1 MSARGGLPGR
11 RTRLGLGLGTLA
23 ATLPRS
29 REAGGGGEGAAR
41 RHTLTAHTEGEGE
54 ARRGDRGGQRDEGA
68 AATVAR
74 VAGEQCR
81 SRSPDNEPAK
91 QALFSRRQGRQLEV
105 AGRWKLWGLQLRLRA
120 GRSSEGFA
128 ADGSS
133 EEGLRDPLA
142 GEEGEHIEHVPCRDA
157 RGRRTGGRRDG
168 VVELCTRKVQGVG

>member
-1 MSARGGLPGR
+1 MPPSPPVNPG
-11 RTRLGLGLGTLA
+11 
-23 ATLPRS
+23 PR
-29 REAGGGGEGAAR
+29 AAR
-41 RHTLTAHTEGEGE
+41 RV
-54 ARRGDRGGQRDEGA
+54 A
-68 AATVAR
+68 ALPV
-74 VAGEQCR
+74 
-81 SRSPDNEPAK
+81 
-91 QALFSRRQGRQLEV
+91 
-105 AGRWKLWGLQLRLRA
+105 LQLRLRA